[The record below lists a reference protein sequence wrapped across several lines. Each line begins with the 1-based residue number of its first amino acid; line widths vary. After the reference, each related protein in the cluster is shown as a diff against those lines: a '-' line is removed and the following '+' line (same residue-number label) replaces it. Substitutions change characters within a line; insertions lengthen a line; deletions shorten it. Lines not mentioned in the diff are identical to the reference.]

1 MARLNLWKTALWA
14 MAGNAAIAAMSCA
27 QAPPAPAP
35 LTLAPRVAL
44 EVKPHAHSVI
54 ADDLNGDG
62 KIDLIVAAAGADSV
76 AIFAGH
82 GDGRFDA
89 PTYWPVGAAPKF
101 AVTADFNKDGKRDI
115 VTADQDSKTI
125 SVLLGN
131 GDGTFKSKTSYPACN
146 GTHEV
151 AVADFNR
158 DGNDDV
164 AVACHGKP
172 YFASV
177 FFGNG
182 DGTFKPRLDL
192 HPGGEPAAL
201 VVGDFNHDGIP
212 DLAYADRNDSTAGV
226 LLSKGDGTF
235 KEPMAFATGKA
246 PHAIRTGDLDGDGN
260 LDLVTADDRGNMVTV
275 LFGTGDG
282 HFEKR
287 VDLPA
292 NSLPK
297 SVAVADVNGDGH
309 PDIVITNTTYPN
321 CCTYE
326 GSTISVFLNRGD
338 GSFGPRQDFEAGGD
352 PFSLLVRDLNGDGKA
367 DIVTANFIDQVP
379 LQHWYLQ
386 TLRGW
391 GVQPRVF
398 KLLFLGF
405 AVLGGLVVVSLGW
418 RRARLASIV
427 GGALVTAIIAGVF
440 VEASRPR
447 TDSPS
452 HISILFGR

>member
-1 MARLNLWKTALWA
+1 MARSIFWKRASWA
-14 MAGNAAIAAMSCA
+14 VVANAAIIAVSAAQST
-27 QAPPAPAP
+27 AP
-35 LTLAPRVAL
+35 LKFAPRVSL
-44 EVKPHAHSVI
+44 EVRQHAHSVI
-54 ADDLNGDG
+54 ADDVNGDG
-62 KIDLIVAAAGADSV
+62 KIDLIVAAAGADSIAV
-76 AIFAGH
+76 FAGH
-82 GDGRFDA
+82 GDGTFDK
-89 PTYWPVGAAPKF
+89 PTYWAAGTAPKF

-131 GDGTFKSKTSYPACN
+131 GDGTFKPKTSYPACN
-146 GTHEV
+146 GDHEV
-151 AVADFNR
+151 VVADFNA
-158 DGNDDV
+158 DGNEDV

-201 VVGDFNHDGIP
+201 VVGDFNRDGIP
-212 DLAYADRNDSTAGV
+212 DLAYANRADSTVGI
-226 LLSKGDGTF
+226 LLSNGDGTF
-235 KEPMAFATGKA
+235 KEPIPFATA
-246 PHAIRTGDLDGDGN
+246 ANPHAIRAGDLNGDGF
-260 LDLVTADDRGNMVTV
+260 LDLVTADDRANRVTV

-282 HFEKR
+282 HFDRR

-309 PDIVITNTTYPN
+309 PDIIITNTTYPT
-321 CCTYE
+321 CCTSA

-338 GSFGPRQDFEAGGD
+338 GSFGPRQDVEAGGD

-386 TLRGW
+386 TLNDW
-391 GVQPRVF
+391 DVQPRIF

-418 RRARLASIV
+418 RRARVASIV
-427 GGALVTAIIAGVF
+427 GGALVTAIISGVF
-440 VEASRPR
+440 WEASRPR